1 MFCALQYSAARVVQW
16 CNGKLT
22 ARCCLGTSALSL
34 QVFQS
39 PPWSTNDIPRAVQ
52 LGNSSDLLREP
63 DVTRFFNLISRA
75 VVWMCFKLLTAF
87 SELSCCL
94 GFLSFFFFWTLP
106 QHSDH
111 LVQSVSL
118 HRHVCEKCRDFL
130 RAVQWKF
137 LRFLMLTDT

>member
-1 MFCALQYSAARVVQW
+1 MCSPVLSCRSLAMVF
-16 CNGKLT
+16 NGKLT
-22 ARCCLGTSALSL
+22 ARYCLGTSALSL
-34 QVFQS
+34 QVFQN

-87 SELSCCL
+87 SELSGCL

-137 LRFLMLTDT
+137 LRFLMQTDT